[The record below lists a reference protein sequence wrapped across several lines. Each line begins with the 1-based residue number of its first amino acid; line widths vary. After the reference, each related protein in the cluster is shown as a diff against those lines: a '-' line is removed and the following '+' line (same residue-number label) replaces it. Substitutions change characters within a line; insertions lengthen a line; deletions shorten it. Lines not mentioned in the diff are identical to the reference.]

1 MTYFVTSTLG
11 IEDIVADEVRELGA
25 SNVSV
30 DVGKVFFKAPYE
42 FMYKGNF
49 LFKTVNRLFILL
61 MRERFKDLKDIERL
75 ASGID
80 YTDIIDHRRTFA
92 VRAERIGVHNFTSI
106 DVGRVVGSGI
116 IKSYMK
122 SKGVRLKVNLDE
134 PDIEIYALVRDDE
147 LIIGVNTSGDSL
159 HRRRYRI
166 YNHPAALKTTLAS
179 VLVRLVGYDGRRDFL
194 DPMCGGGTIVIE
206 ALHRVRHYPNIL
218 FRYDYGYRKLR
229 LYDKYVEDYVAEELM
244 HSIRVGN
251 ERAFCIDISPKHIE
265 GAKLNALSGR
275 VLDAVNFI
283 IGDSTRSETF
293 KETSHNVSYIA
304 LNPPYGMR
312 FHNPK
317 KIPQFYETFVKTIK
331 EQFSGAY
338 MALITGSPNAMEQ
351 ALSKYDV
358 KIARSFWVMHG
369 GIRAK
374 IYLVKL

>member
-1 MTYFVTSTLG
+1 
-11 IEDIVADEVRELGA
+11 
-25 SNVSV
+25 
-30 DVGKVFFKAPYE
+30 
-42 FMYKGNF
+42 
-49 LFKTVNRLFILL
+49 
-61 MRERFKDLKDIERL
+61 
-75 ASGID
+75 
-80 YTDIIDHRRTFA
+80 
-92 VRAERIGVHNFTSI
+92 
-106 DVGRVVGSGI
+106 
-116 IKSYMK
+116 
-122 SKGVRLKVNLDE
+122 
-134 PDIEIYALVRDDE
+134 
-147 LIIGVNTSGDSL
+147 
-159 HRRRYRI
+159 
-166 YNHPAALKTTLAS
+166 
-179 VLVRLVGYDGRRDFL
+179 
-194 DPMCGGGTIVIE
+194 
-206 ALHRVRHYPNIL
+206 
-218 FRYDYGYRKLR
+218 
-229 LYDKYVEDYVAEELM
+229 
-244 HSIRVGN
+244 VGN